1 MSDCVLCG
9 SEPLILNAF
18 SNADFILPVRSPD
31 FSGATFSSKL
41 KAADGSLIAT
51 FAIVQ
56 PSSVATY
63 TFDLK
68 LTAATL
74 GAIASGTYFFDVL
87 ATQGGTISRL
97 FAGQLVLNK
106 GIT

>member
-1 MSDCVLCG
+1 MSDCVVC
-9 SEPLILNAF
+9 SNEPLILNAW
-18 SNADFILPVRSPD
+18 SNADFILPIKASD

-51 FAIVQ
+51 CAIVT
-56 PSSVATY
+56 PSSVATD